1 MRLAILDDYLDSAR
15 YAADWSVLVPTVDVT
30 VFTQVIP
37 AQDLVTVL
45 QPFDIL
51 VVMRERTR
59 LDAQVIRALP
69 NLKLLVTT
77 GMRNASID
85 LPACRE
91 QGVAVMG
98 TEGLPAITVDIA
110 WLLILNLVKQFNH
123 NQISAHHPAWQH
135 TLPGGLY
142 GKTLG
147 VVGLGKIGT
156 RMAAIAQAFGM
167 HVIAWSQNL
176 TPDRASA
183 QGVVAVTKDEL
194 FQQSD
199 IVSLHLVLSERTRHC
214 VASHEFALMKPSA
227 YLINTSRSGLVDET
241 ALLYALHQKQI
252 AGAGLDVFEHEPLPC
267 NAPILQAPNVVL
279 TPHLGYVT
287 RENFAVFYGQALE
300 NVRVWL
306 KGGQI
311 RSLL

>member
-15 YAADWSVLVPTVDVT
+15 HAAEWSVLSPTVDIT
-30 VFTQVIP
+30 VFTEVIP
-37 AQDLVTVL
+37 AEDLVTTL
-45 QPFDIL
+45 QPFDML

-59 LDAQVIRALP
+59 LDAQVIRSLP

-77 GMRNASID
+77 GLRNASID
-85 LPACRE
+85 VQACKAR
-91 QGVAVMG
+91 GVAVMG

-110 WLLILNLVKQFNH
+110 WLLILGLVKQFNH
-123 NQISAHHPAWQH
+123 NQITVHNPSWQH
-135 TLPGGLY
+135 VLPEGLY

-167 HVIAWSQNL
+167 RVIAWSQNL
-176 TPDRASA
+176 TPERASA

-194 FQQSD
+194 FQQAD

-214 VASHEFALMKPSA
+214 VGSHEFALMKSSA

-252 AGAGLDVFEHEPLPC
+252 AGAGLDVFEHEPLPRD
-267 NAPILQAPNVVL
+267 APILQAPNVVL

-300 NVRVWL
+300 NVQVWL
-306 KGGQI
+306 KGGEI